1 MKYIPILCPDFV
13 GGTPSDPQSWN
24 RYAYCRGN
32 PIVFIDITGLYKL
45 IFKGNWVDREI
56 EIVESTIKNIEKRAK
71 KVIKNIKEELKKLKK
86 HHNCQRACKNDPIM
100 GVKNVPDIAINN
112 HMWIM
117 SFRKERLMIRKGEV
131 MDIWTLYRQ
140 GYSYRAIA
148 RRLGLDRR
156 TVKRYIE
163 AEGFPKY
170 KKRKRS
176 SKLDSYHGLIRDWL
190 EEDDYTATW
199 IHDRL
204 KLQGFTG
211 SYDLVKRF
219 VRREK
224 SRKARLAYVRF
235 ETEPGLQAQ
244 VDFSEFRIIEADGRE
259 STIYLFALVLGYSRV
274 MYGEFVNRCI
284 MKNFLECHQRAFG
297 YIGGVPGE
305 ILYDNMKNVVI
316 RRLVGRIEWNVRF
329 LDFAGHYR
337 FKPVVCP
344 PYSPWYKGKVE
355 RPFDYIRERFWRG
368 RRYINIEQANC
379 ELLKWMDQTANRRI
393 HGTMKENVAKRWDR
407 EKALLGN
414 IPCRSYDTSDVYYRK
429 VYKDCFVRFR
439 CNSYRVPHR
448 MVGKRVIIKVNDDT
462 LRIYHNN
469 ELLKV
474 YLLVNGRG
482 QFIEDKEL
490 LDSLLND
497 KEMLRRKYRKPKS
510 KGKATRGLVKDKTD
524 YEGLVR
530 ELGIYDELTGVS
542 S

>member
-1 MKYIPILCPDFV
+1 
-13 GGTPSDPQSWN
+13 
-24 RYAYCRGN
+24 
-32 PIVFIDITGLYKL
+32 
-45 IFKGNWVDREI
+45 
-56 EIVESTIKNIEKRAK
+56 
-71 KVIKNIKEELKKLKK
+71 
-86 HHNCQRACKNDPIM
+86 M

-259 STIYLFALVLGYSRV
+259 STIYLFVLVLGYSRV